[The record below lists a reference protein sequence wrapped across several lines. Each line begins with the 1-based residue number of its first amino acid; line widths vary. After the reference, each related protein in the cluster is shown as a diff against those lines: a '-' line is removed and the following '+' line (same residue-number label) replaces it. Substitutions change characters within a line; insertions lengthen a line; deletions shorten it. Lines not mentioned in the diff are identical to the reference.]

1 MAPTYRPIPD
11 RIDRPGGGATTSA
24 GTPGLNLGPIGQFGN
39 SNWSP
44 ELMNQFLGDA
54 ARLGLDKQGTNT
66 FVDEMLKGLLGAT
79 PPAAT
84 KSGKSKKKSTPL
96 LDGLKAYAKTLLG
109 STKASDA
116 TARSQYDT
124 SNALTTSGYD
134 ASNLLANTFYDTG
147 NANLTSQYD
156 NILGELLAQ
165 KGSADTAATNATNS
179 TVSAL
184 SALVNPYANMQL
196 ASTQSASNPLAAFQA
211 ALGYGGDTQ
220 TDALASLLS
229 SQNQQANNANY
240 NTGQLASAGWNSMN
254 QTQMTQAGARG
265 TDALAANAD
274 AQRLSALQALIARDT
289 GVTANAAT
297 RDTALNTNL
306 GTRDAGLTANLG
318 TQNATLNANA
328 ATQQGNVNT
337 LMTQLLTLA
346 ASGKIDVSSIIG
358 LLGGGKKESGKKE
371 SGKKKGG
378 KK

>member
-1 MAPTYRPIPD
+1 MAPQPSPSK
-11 RIDRPGGGATTSA
+11 PGARTVGARSA
-24 GTPGLNLGPIGQFGN
+24 RRTGEKSSSTDLG
-39 SNWSP
+39 
-44 ELMNQFLGDA
+44 MDA
-54 ARLGLDKQGTNT
+54 
-66 FVDEMLKGLLGAT
+66 
-79 PPAAT
+79 
-84 KSGKSKKKSTPL
+84 SGKFGDGGQWTLVKQAAYDAQARALGIDVPDQGAFVAQMFRNMAENTPSESPKPTGSVNSGKKKKNPL
-96 LDGLKAYAKTLLG
+96 LEGLEAYAKTLLG

-116 TARSQYDT
+116 TARSQFDT

-134 ASNLLANTFYDTG
+134 ASNLLANTLYDTG

-179 TVSAL
+179 TISAL

-211 ALGYGGDTQ
+211 ALGYGGDSQ

-254 QTQMTQAGARG
+254 QAQTTQAGARG
-265 TDALAANAD
+265 TDALTANAD
-274 AQRLSALQALIARDT
+274 AQRLSALQALIARDA

-318 TQNATLNANA
+318 NQNATLNANA

-346 ASGKIDVSSIIG
+346 ASGQIDVSSIIK
-358 LLGGGKKESGKKE
+358 LLGGGKK
-371 SGKKKGG
+371 
-378 KK
+378 

>member
-1 MAPTYRPIPD
+1 MAPYRPIPD
-11 RIDRPGGGATTSA
+11 RIDRPGGGATTGA
-24 GTPGLNLGPIGQFGN
+24 GTPGLNFGPTGQFGN
-39 SNWSP
+39 SNWTP

-54 ARLGLDKQGTNT
+54 ARLGLDEQGTNT
-66 FVDEMLKGLLGAT
+66 YVDEMLKGLLIAT
-79 PPAAT
+79 PPAAPK
-84 KSGKSKKKSTPL
+84 KSGKKKNSDL

-124 SNALTTSGYD
+124 SNTLTNSGYD
-134 ASNLLANTFYDTG
+134 ASNLLANTQYDTG
-147 NANLTSQYD
+147 NASLTSQYN

-165 KGSADTAATNATNS
+165 KGSADTAAIAGTNS
-179 TVSAL
+179 VISAL
-184 SALVNPYANMQL
+184 SALANPYANMQL

-211 ALGYGGDTQ
+211 ALGYGGDSQ

-229 SQNQQANNANY
+229 SQNQQANNANF
-240 NTGQLASAGWNSMN
+240 NAGTLASAGWNTIN
-254 QTQMTQAGARG
+254 QAQQTQAGARG
-265 TDALAANAD
+265 TDALTANAE

-289 GVTANAAT
+289 GVSANAAT

-306 GTRDAGLTANLG
+306 GNRNAGLTANLG

-328 ATQQGNVNT
+328 TTQQGNVNT

-358 LLGGGKKESGKKE
+358 LLGGGKKKDGKKE